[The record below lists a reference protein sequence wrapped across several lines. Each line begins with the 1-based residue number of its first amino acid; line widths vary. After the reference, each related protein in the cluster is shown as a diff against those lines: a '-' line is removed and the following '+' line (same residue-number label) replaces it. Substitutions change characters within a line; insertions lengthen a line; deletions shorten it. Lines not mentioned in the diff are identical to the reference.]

1 MRVREKGDRGVVQSV
16 VMFLGVSVL
25 SGALAAGLAIPFASL
40 VGFTTQQTSETLQD
54 LPQQFDE
61 VPLKQKSTILASDGT
76 LIATLAEQNR
86 VPVKLKDV
94 APIMQKA
101 IVAIE
106 DDRFYEHGALDLKGT
121 LRALLQN
128 QSSGGIQQGGS
139 SITQQ
144 YVKVSLVE
152 KAKTP
157 EEVADAT
164 ADTYQRKVAE
174 LRYAIAVEK
183 EYSKN
188 EILEKYLNLAN
199 FGDGAWG
206 IQSAAQHYFSVN
218 ASQLTLPQAALLA
231 GLVKNPTGYDPT
243 NNMARAKERRD
254 VVLRRMLELKVIS
267 PSQANAALKTPV
279 INPAKVRPNKLGCAN
294 GPYPFFCEWV
304 VSELEKNPAL
314 GKTTAQRADFLKTGG
329 LTITTSL
336 DPKLQA
342 DAQRS
347 IDSHSNPND
356 QAIAA
361 ITIVEPGTGL
371 VKAMAQSKPYGG
383 KKNQTSYNYNV
394 PKSYPGGYGGF
405 QNGSTMKAF
414 TIAAAIQKGFPL
426 NYQINSPN
434 TIDLSGKKFST
445 CTGTTSATN
454 YTPSNSTKNVADPTM
469 IQAAQKSTNTY
480 FLELSRQ
487 TGLCP
492 IAKIAASL
500 GMYDAQTGDPLH
512 QVVSMTLGVDNVTP
526 LQLAG
531 AYAAF
536 AARGMYCSPWEVTSI
551 KNAAGKS
558 VGAPGADCKQAIAPE
573 VADGVNAVLHQVL
586 EQGGTGQHLKFGK
599 SDLAGKTGT
608 IDQARAVWFAGYS
621 TKLAAASVVADASL
635 PYTKL
640 QGQTLNGHDI
650 NDPTGSGTAGPI
662 WEVAMKAALQ
672 GYPTTRFTAPS
683 DKINRGDVKDLP
695 FVNGMNPDDAANK
708 LRQAGFETEIASG
721 TVNSE
726 EIAGT
731 VAYTSPRQRNGAPAG
746 SKVTIFISNGSKA
759 NQPSNTNS
767 PKPPTGG
774 ATTKPPG
781 GGTTTKPPGGGGTTK
796 PPGGPINPACPP
808 WNPKYPKC

>member
-16 VMFLGVSVL
+16 VLFLGVSVL
-25 SGALAAGLAIPFASL
+25 SGALAAGLAIPFAGL
-40 VGFTTQQTSETLQD
+40 AGFTTEKTSDTLQD

-61 VPLKQKSTILASDGT
+61 VPLKQKSTILAADGT
-76 LIATLAEQNR
+76 VIATLAEQNR
-86 VPVKLKDV
+86 VPVKLSAV

-128 QSSGGIQQGGS
+128 KSSGGIQQGGS

-144 YVKVSLVE
+144 YVKISLVE

-157 EEVADAT
+157 DEVAEAT

-206 IQSAAQHYFSVN
+206 IQAAAQHYFSVN

-243 NNMARAKERRD
+243 NNAKRATDRRD
-254 VVLRRMLELKVIS
+254 VVIKRMLELKVIS
-267 PSQANAALKTPV
+267 IAQANAALKTPV
-279 INPAKVRPNKLGCAN
+279 INPAKVRPNKLGCGN
-294 GPYPFFCEWV
+294 GPYPFYCEYV
-304 VSELEKNPAL
+304 VSQLEQNPAF
-314 GKTTAQRADFLKTGG
+314 GKTTTDRANYLKTAG
-329 LTITTSL
+329 LTIRTSL
-336 DPKLQA
+336 DPKIQA

-347 IDSHSNPND
+347 IDSHSKPTD

-371 VKAMAQSKPYGG
+371 VKAMAQSRAYGSKRG
-383 KKNQTSYNYNV
+383 QTAYNYNA
-394 PKSYPGGYGGF
+394 PKTYAGGYGGF

-414 TIAAAIQKGFPL
+414 TIAAAIQKGIPL
-426 NYQINSPN
+426 TYKINSPSPIHLGGQ
-434 TIDLSGKKFST
+434 TFST
-445 CTGTTSATN
+445 CNGPFKILQD
-454 YTPSNSTKNVADPTM
+454 YDPKNSTTNVPDPTM

-480 FLELSRQ
+480 FLQLSQR

-492 IAKIAASL
+492 IAKIASSL
-500 GMYDAQTGDPLH
+500 GMYNAQSLQPLQ
-512 QVVSMTLGVDNVTP
+512 QVPSMTLGIDLISP

-536 AARGMYCSPWEVTSI
+536 AARGMYCTPWVVTSV
-551 KNAAGKS
+551 KDSAGKS
-558 VGAPGADCKQAIAPE
+558 VSTPGANCKQALAPE
-573 VADGVNAVLHQVL
+573 VADGVNAVLHQVM
-586 EQGGTGQHLKFGK
+586 EPNGTGGKLKFGK

-608 IDQARAVWFAGYS
+608 INDAKAVWYAGYS
-621 TKLAAASVVADASL
+621 TRLAAAATVADASL
-635 PYTKL
+635 PYDPL
-640 QGQTLNGHDI
+640 HGQTLNGRGID
-650 NDPTGSGTAGPI
+650 DPTGSGTAGPI
-662 WEVAMKAALQ
+662 WETALQAALQ
-672 GYPTTRFTAPS
+672 GYPTTHFVAPS
-683 DKINRGDVKDLP
+683 DKIQRGDVKSLP
-695 FVNGMNPDDAANK
+695 FVNGMNPDDAANN
-708 LRQAGFETEIASG
+708 LRQAGFEVAIASG

-726 EIAGT
+726 ETAGT
-731 VAYTSPRQRNGAPAG
+731 VAYTDPRQRDGAPDG
-746 SKVTIFISNGSKA
+746 SLVTIHVSNGSKQ
-759 NQPSNTNS
+759 NQPPN
-767 PKPPTGG
+767 
-774 ATTKPPG
+774 TTKPPG
-781 GGTTTKPPGGGGTTK
+781 TKPPGSPTT
-796 PPGGPINPACPP
+796 INPNCPP
-808 WNPKYPKC
+808 WNPKFPNCGGRGHG